1 MTNINVD
8 EDRELRVVNRNFSLG
23 EYGESWSKMERYLFI
38 EIYDTIKNFFMA
50 ESDVNIIEYG
60 STHIKIKIPVR
71 EIKKKFFKG
80 GNKRR
85 QLLDVA
91 ESLSKKQ
98 ISMISMD
105 NDGQY
110 GFDFITMF
118 PRISYNPDINKN
130 DMYVE
135 INSGVYE
142 EMVPIESYCQLDL
155 KLLGEFNSGNTI
167 RLYEIFKSYA
177 FRKSFDMSF
186 SDLRKKLGFF
196 KEGIYEEWKHFNAK
210 VLKPA
215 VHNIN
220 TFKEYDIEVFY
231 EKARGLDK
239 IEFKIKTHKVHDVRK
254 INVLNIN
261 EAIDPATRTPSLIQ
275 QKYIETTLSFCKK
288 KTKITNEIEL
298 MDWIIS
304 DLINQQQQSVEQVDF
319 KRMMNEISQQIR
331 MNIYTQPY
339 SHKYL
344 GVEDSTFDHAIY
356 EDIKSME
363 RRGEI
368 KEIMEKYSDEEIKL
382 NMFGYILDINLDDL
396 KEEGLLD

>member
-1 MTNINVD
+1 MSDINVD

-71 EIKKKFFKG
+71 EIKQKFFKG

-135 INSGVYE
+135 IHSGVYE

-196 KEGIYEEWKHFNAK
+196 KEGIYEEWKYFNAK

-231 EKARGLDK
+231 EKPRGLDK

-254 INVLNIN
+254 INVLNLN
-261 EAIDPATRTPSLIQ
+261 EAIDPATRTPNLIQ
-275 QKYIETTLSFCKK
+275 QKYIKTVLSFCKK

-304 DLINQQQQSVEQVDF
+304 DLINQQQQQSVEQVDF

-331 MNIYTQPY
+331 MDIYTQPY
-339 SHKYL
+339 SHKHL
-344 GVEDSTFDHAIY
+344 VIDEISFDPVIY
-356 EDIKSME
+356 KEIKKME
-363 RRGEI
+363 REGLHDSI
-368 KEIMEKYSDEEIKL
+368 KDQYSSEQIRA
-382 NMFGYILDINLDDL
+382 NHFGFILDS
-396 KEEGLLD
+396 

>member
-1 MTNINVD
+1 MPDIHID
-8 EDRELRVVNRNFSLG
+8 EERELRVVNRNFSLG
-23 EYGESWSKMERYLFI
+23 EYGESWSKMERCLFI

-50 ESDVNIIEYG
+50 ESDANIVEYG
-60 STHIKIKIPVR
+60 STHIKIKIPVK
-71 EIKKKFFKG
+71 EIKQKFFKG

-98 ISMISMD
+98 ISMISVE

-118 PRISYNPDINKN
+118 PRISYNPAVNKN

-135 INSGVYE
+135 IHSGVYE

-177 FRKSFDMSF
+177 FRNSFDITF
-186 SDLRKKLGFF
+186 NELRKKLGFF
-196 KEGIYEEWKHFNAK
+196 KEGSYQEWKHFNSQ

-215 VHNIN
+215 VNNIN
-220 TFKEYDIEVFY
+220 SFKEYDIEVFY
-231 EKARGLDK
+231 EKPRGLDK

-254 INVLNIN
+254 INVLNLN
-261 EAIDPATRTPSLIQ
+261 ESIDPAARTPNLIQ
-275 QKYIETTLSFCKK
+275 QKYINTVISFCKS
-288 KTKITNEIEL
+288 KTKITNEVEL

-304 DLINQQQQSVEQVDF
+304 DLINQQQKSEKQTDF

-331 MNIYTQPY
+331 MDIYTQPY
-339 SHKYL
+339 SHKHLVIDEIY
-344 GVEDSTFDHAIY
+344 FDPVIY
-356 EDIKSME
+356 KEIKKME
-363 RRGEI
+363 REGLHDSI
-368 KEIMEKYSDEEIKL
+368 KDQYSSEQIRA
-382 NMFGYILDINLDDL
+382 NNFGFILDS
-396 KEEGLLD
+396 